1 MSDARLGSAFRLIR
15 HRRGWTLEELGARA
29 GVSKSSLSRLE
40 RGHVGSHS
48 VDTIR
53 SVAAVL
59 DVRVDLVARWR
70 SGDLDRLL
78 NRRHSTLHELVARW
92 FADDLPAWVL
102 APEVSFSIYGERGV
116 IDILAWHPGR
126 RALLVIELKTDIA
139 DVNELAGTV
148 DRKRRLAAA
157 IARERG
163 WDPLTVS
170 AWIIVAP
177 SRTNRR
183 RIAAHRAML
192 RAGFPMDGRAIRAWL
207 RDPSEGAVA
216 ALSMWP
222 SSHVRKLG
230 ADVAPIRRVRRARTG
245 AAGGLR
251 GSAAGRPRP
260 YSQDD
265 IP

>member
-1 MSDARLGSAFRLIR
+1 MDAR
-15 HRRGWTLEELGARA
+15 GARGA
-29 GVSKSSLSRLE
+29 GRGVEVEPESPGTRPCRIALGRHDSVRRRRARRSCRLGRE
-40 RGHVGSHS
+40 MALRGP
-48 VDTIR
+48 R
-53 SVAAVL
+53 PVAEPPSFDA
-59 DVRVDLVARWR
+59 ART
-70 SGDLDRLL
+70 
-78 NRRHSTLHELVARW
+78 RRAL

-207 RDPSEGAVA
+207 RDPSEGAMA